1 MFAFW
6 IIWHAYLF
14 CNTRFEIRPF
24 ALLPTNLGHR
34 QRGSLNHP
42 VLLLTLTIFHTLLL
56 TLNRHVCWVHPK
68 VPSGKAKF
76 YLIFDIFKY

>member
-1 MFAFW
+1 MFAFR
-6 IIWHAYLF
+6 IIWHAFLF

-56 TLNRHVCWVHPK
+56 TLNRYMFAGFILKYLH
-68 VPSGKAKF
+68 GK
-76 YLIFDIFKY
+76 LNDIVYSNTK